1 LAPNF
6 GLGLAKLTLLSQ
18 IRIPNAVRGR
28 ECNLEPL
35 NLWTRERLR
44 GIIFS
49 MNPFDIIIIVILGY
63 SLVRGIF
70 RGLVK
75 EVSSI
80 IGVLGGFYAAFT
92 YYTMLAKLL
101 SGLIKETAYLN
112 ILSFLIIFCSVL
124 IIVGILGVIIKYLLN
139 IAFLGWVDRTSGVG
153 FGLVKGILIT
163 SILFITLTAFL
174 PKGSAFLKN
183 SMLAPHV
190 SWVSEKM
197 AKVVSKEMKQDF
209 MAKLGELKKA
219 WKIPN

>member
-1 LAPNF
+1 
-6 GLGLAKLTLLSQ
+6 
-18 IRIPNAVRGR
+18 
-28 ECNLEPL
+28 
-35 NLWTRERLR
+35 
-44 GIIFS
+44 

-80 IGVLGGFYAAFT
+80 IGVLAGFYAAFT
-92 YYTMLAKLL
+92 YYPMISKLL
-101 SGLIKETAYLN
+101 SGLTNETAYLN
-112 ILSFLIIFCSVL
+112 ILSFMIIFCSVL
-124 IIVGILGVIIKYLLN
+124 IVIGILGIIIKYLLN
-139 IAFLGWVDRTSGVG
+139 IAFLGWVDRIGGICFS
-153 FGLVKGILIT
+153 LVKGILIA
-163 SILFITLTAFL
+163 SVLFITLTAFL

-209 MAKLGELKKA
+209 MAKLGELKKT
-219 WKIPN
+219 WKIPD

>member
-1 LAPNF
+1 
-6 GLGLAKLTLLSQ
+6 
-18 IRIPNAVRGR
+18 
-28 ECNLEPL
+28 
-35 NLWTRERLR
+35 
-44 GIIFS
+44 

-80 IGVLGGFYAAFT
+80 VGVLGGFYASFT
-92 YYTMLAKLL
+92 YYPKLAKLL
-101 SGLIKETAYLN
+101 SGLIRETAYLN

-124 IIVGILGVIIKYLLN
+124 IVVGILGIIIKYLLN
-139 IAFLGWVDRTSGVG
+139 IAFLGWVDRIGGVG
-153 FGLVKGILIT
+153 FGFIKGILIA
-163 SILFITLTAFL
+163 SVLFITLTAFL

-183 SMLAPHV
+183 SMLAPRV

-197 AKVVSKEMKQDF
+197 AKVVSKQMKQEF
-209 MAKLGELKKA
+209 IAKLGELKKA

>member
-1 LAPNF
+1 
-6 GLGLAKLTLLSQ
+6 
-18 IRIPNAVRGR
+18 
-28 ECNLEPL
+28 
-35 NLWTRERLR
+35 
-44 GIIFS
+44 

-80 IGVLGGFYAAFT
+80 VGVLGGFYASFT
-92 YYTMLAKLL
+92 YYPKLAKLL
-101 SGLIKETAYLN
+101 SGLIRETAYLN

-124 IIVGILGVIIKYLLN
+124 IVVGILGIIIKYLLN
-139 IAFLGWVDRTSGVG
+139 IAFLGWVDRIGGIG
-153 FGLVKGILIT
+153 FGFIKGILIA
-163 SILFITLTAFL
+163 SVLFITLTAFL

-183 SMLAPHV
+183 SILAPRV

-197 AKVVSKEMKQDF
+197 AKVVSKQMKQEF
-209 MAKLGELKKA
+209 IAKLGELKKA

>member
-1 LAPNF
+1 
-6 GLGLAKLTLLSQ
+6 
-18 IRIPNAVRGR
+18 
-28 ECNLEPL
+28 
-35 NLWTRERLR
+35 
-44 GIIFS
+44 
-49 MNPFDIIIIVILGY
+49 MNPFDIIILVILGY

-80 IGVLGGFYAAFT
+80 IGVLGGFYAAYT
-92 YYTMLAKLL
+92 YYTILAKLL
-101 SGLIKETAYLN
+101 SGLISETAYLN

-124 IIVGILGVIIKYLLN
+124 IIVGILGVIIKYILN
-139 IAFLGWVDRTSGVG
+139 IAFLGWVDRIGG
-153 FGLVKGILIT
+153 ICFGLLKAILIA
-163 SILFITLTAFL
+163 SVLFITLTAFL

-209 MAKLGELKKA
+209 VAKLGELKKA
-219 WKIPN
+219 WKIPK

>member
-1 LAPNF
+1 
-6 GLGLAKLTLLSQ
+6 
-18 IRIPNAVRGR
+18 
-28 ECNLEPL
+28 
-35 NLWTRERLR
+35 
-44 GIIFS
+44 

-63 SLVRGIF
+63 SLVRGVF

-92 YYTMLAKLL
+92 YYTMLGKPL
-101 SGLIKETAYLN
+101 SGLIKEPAYLN
-112 ILSFLIIFCSVL
+112 ILSFLIIFCTVL
-124 IIVGILGVIIKYLLN
+124 IIVGILGIIIKYLLN
-139 IAFLGWVDRTSGVG
+139 IAFLGWVDRIGGVG
-153 FGLVKGILIT
+153 FGLAKGVLIA
-163 SILFITLTAFL
+163 SVLFITLTAFL

-197 AKVVSKEMKQDF
+197 VKVVSKEMKQDF

>member
-1 LAPNF
+1 
-6 GLGLAKLTLLSQ
+6 
-18 IRIPNAVRGR
+18 
-28 ECNLEPL
+28 
-35 NLWTRERLR
+35 
-44 GIIFS
+44 

-80 IGVLGGFYAAFT
+80 IGVLGGFYAAYT
-92 YYTMLAKLL
+92 YYSKLAKLIA
-101 SGLIKETAYLN
+101 SLIRETAYLN

-139 IAFLGWVDRTSGVG
+139 IAFLGWVDRIGG
-153 FGLVKGILIT
+153 ICLGLVKGILIA

-174 PKGSAFLKN
+174 HKGSAFLKN

-209 MAKLGELKKA
+209 TAKLGELKKA

>member
-1 LAPNF
+1 
-6 GLGLAKLTLLSQ
+6 
-18 IRIPNAVRGR
+18 
-28 ECNLEPL
+28 
-35 NLWTRERLR
+35 
-44 GIIFS
+44 
-49 MNPFDIIIIVILGY
+49 MGY

-92 YYTMLAKLL
+92 YYTMLAKFL

-112 ILSFLIIFCSVL
+112 ILSFLIIFCGVL

-139 IAFLGWVDRTSGVG
+139 IAFLGWVDRIGGVCL
-153 FGLVKGILIT
+153 GLVKGILIA

-174 PKGSAFLKN
+174 HKGSAFLKN

>member
-1 LAPNF
+1 
-6 GLGLAKLTLLSQ
+6 
-18 IRIPNAVRGR
+18 
-28 ECNLEPL
+28 
-35 NLWTRERLR
+35 
-44 GIIFS
+44 

-92 YYTMLAKLL
+92 YYTILAKFL

-112 ILSFLIIFCSVL
+112 ILSFLIIFCGVL

-139 IAFLGWVDRTSGVG
+139 IAFLGWVDRIGGVG
-153 FGLVKGILIT
+153 FGLVKGILIA

-190 SWVSEKM
+190 SWASEKM
-197 AKVVSKEMKQDF
+197 AKIVSKEMKQDF
-209 MAKLGELKKA
+209 TAKLGELKKA

>member
-1 LAPNF
+1 
-6 GLGLAKLTLLSQ
+6 
-18 IRIPNAVRGR
+18 
-28 ECNLEPL
+28 
-35 NLWTRERLR
+35 
-44 GIIFS
+44 

-92 YYTMLAKLL
+92 YYTMLAKIL
-101 SGLIKETAYLN
+101 SGLIKEPAYLN

-139 IAFLGWVDRTSGVG
+139 IAFLGWVDRIGGVG
-153 FGLVKGILIT
+153 FGLVKGVLIT

-197 AKVVSKEMKQDF
+197 AKVVSKEMKHDF